1 MTPQDD
7 SQTLGQD
14 SKHVRESPAEA
25 AGVHKAIREGG
36 EKELSRTASALFWS
50 AVAAGFSISFS
61 MVTMGLLRAHL
72 PDTEVAFL
80 VECFGYTVGF
90 LVIGLAKQQL
100 FTENTLTA
108 VLPIMTSPNFTNLA
122 RMLRLWGV
130 VYAGNLVGVAVFAYA
145 FQTLPILNSTAH
157 EAFVSLGEDVL
168 INTKG
173 EMFAK
178 GIVAGWIIATM
189 VWLMPAADQA
199 KIWVIIIMTY
209 LVALGEFTHIIV
221 GSTEVLFLVF
231 DGKATWSEYLFHF
244 MFPVLAGNVIGGT
257 FIFALISH
265 AQIRSDKPRR

>member
-1 MTPQDD
+1 MAQESESSPVNVSPKTE
-7 SQTLGQD
+7 
-14 SKHVRESPAEA
+14 KESPAEA

-50 AVAAGFSISFS
+50 AVAAGLSISFS

-72 PDTEVAFL
+72 PDDDIYFL
-80 VECFGYTVGF
+80 VEAFGYTVGF
-90 LVIGLAKQQL
+90 VVIGLAKQQL

-108 VLPIMTSPNFTNLA
+108 VLPAMTSPSLGNLA

-130 VYAGNLVGVAVFAYA
+130 VYVGNIIGVTVFAYA
-145 FQTLPILNSTAH
+145 IQAMPILDPKTH
-157 EAFVSLGEDVL
+157 EAFLSLGEDVL
-168 INTKG
+168 TNNVG

-231 DGKATWSEYLFHF
+231 DGQASWSEYLFHF

-257 FIFALISH
+257 FMFALISH
-265 AQIRSDKPRR
+265 AQVRSDN